1 MDLFPIHYFPSIEY
15 YAHLVQS
22 ESYIFE
28 GEDNFRKQTYR
39 NRAYIYG
46 ANGKLALN
54 IPIQHKNG
62 SRSYKDTQLA
72 NETDWQLNHLKSLKT
87 AYQSSPYFE
96 YYEDKF
102 TPLFKEKEQL
112 LFDFNLKCFQVV
124 NQLLK
129 LEVELQ
135 FTEEYF
141 KEPQQNDLRST
152 FDAKAEKSIELEPY
166 IQVFSPKLGFI
177 PNLSILDLLF
187 NEGPHAVEY
196 LKNIKI

>member
-22 ESYIFE
+22 EGYIFE
-28 GEDNFRKQTYR
+28 REDNFRKQTYR

-102 TPLFKEKEQL
+102 TPLFKEKEQF

-129 LEVELQ
+129 IEVELQ
-135 FTEEYF
+135 NKIDTVLVSVKSFDNLKAAYPNYF
-141 KEPQQNDLRST
+141 VDISDFLN
-152 FDAKAEKSIELEPY
+152 I
-166 IQVFSPKLGFI
+166 
-177 PNLSILDLLF
+177 
-187 NEGPHAVEY
+187 
-196 LKNIKI
+196 LKNIMFNYSKYNENAKLLLESNHYILENYIPVG